1 MSEES
6 SVRVLSRACEVLD
19 CFSADEPR
27 LPISAIRDRTG
38 LPATTVARLVKTLV
52 SENLLAR
59 DGDEYRLGLRV
70 LVWGVPAT
78 AGSDLIAAAT
88 PVVEY
93 LRDVTKESAGLYVR
107 QGASRVAVV
116 SVQSTHS
123 IVYRGFVGQVL
134 PLHAGAAGKV
144 FMAYDRGALAAALAE
159 GLKAFTHS
167 TITDQAQLERQLDD
181 VRSRG
186 WAFAREEREQGL
198 NSLAAPVFSSSGQV
212 IASLAIGGP
221 SFRLTPELADEFGD
235 LVSAAGLSL
244 SKRLGFTPV
253 AGATPGA
260 ATMTELT

>member
-1 MSEES
+1 MADES
-6 SVRVLSRACEVLD
+6 SVRVLRRACEVLD
-19 CFSADEPR
+19 CFSSDEPR
-27 LPISAIRDRTG
+27 LPIAVIRDRTG

-116 SVQSTHS
+116 SVQSQHS

-144 FMAYDRGALAAALAE
+144 FMALDDDALSAALSE
-159 GLKAFTHS
+159 GLKVLTHA
-167 TITDQAQLERQLDD
+167 TITDEHLLTRQLDD
-181 VRSRG
+181 VRARG
-186 WAFAREEREQGL
+186 WAFAMEEREPGL
-198 NSLAAPVFSSSGQV
+198 NSLAAPVFNPSGRV
-212 IASLAIGGP
+212 IATLAIGGP
-221 SFRLTPELADEFGD
+221 SFRLTPEKADEFGD
-235 LVSAAGLSL
+235 LVATAGLAL
-244 SKRLGFTPV
+244 SKRLGFTPA
-253 AGATPGA
+253 AGSGQPTSE
-260 ATMTELT
+260 TTELV